1 MEKAVGIGLFALLV
15 VGVAFVQVHYYRE
28 RQRAKAECERLEQS
42 IGQMQKQYV
51 DVVKQLSLIHIFLS
65 SSKNQSE

>member
-1 MEKAVGIGLFALLV
+1 MEKQWDWTVCLAWLWA
-15 VGVAFVQVHYYRE
+15 VAFVQVHYYRE

-51 DVVKQLSLIHIFLS
+51 DVVKTEPVISPD
-65 SSKNQSE
+65 EYE

>member
-28 RQRAKAECERLEQS
+28 RHRADAEAICRCGKTEPVISPDES
-42 IGQMQKQYV
+42 
-51 DVVKQLSLIHIFLS
+51 
-65 SSKNQSE
+65 

>member
-51 DVVKQLSLIHIFLS
+51 DVVK
-65 SSKNQSE
+65 